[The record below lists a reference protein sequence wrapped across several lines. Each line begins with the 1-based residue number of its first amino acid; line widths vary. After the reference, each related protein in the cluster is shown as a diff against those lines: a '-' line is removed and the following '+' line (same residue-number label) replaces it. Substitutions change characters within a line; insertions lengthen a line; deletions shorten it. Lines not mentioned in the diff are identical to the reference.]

1 MAELRSRKETQGR
14 NMKNGKAKQRR
25 GWFRQTEEGEKE
37 RWRDGRRIE
46 LARVLKENAL
56 FSWRYKRAKP
66 QADTWKRRGKR
77 GRGRRHS
84 GDEKRKKSVREKR
97 NALSVFP
104 PPPPPLFLPFS
115 FSPDRYLSGGK
126 SVRKT
131 VRGYE
136 KWKLD
141 AGKSPVDVNANRLRK
156 GGWRSIEM
164 CYSIGARARL
174 GRERVLTGTTRR
186 VFSPR
191 RVIARAGDSAVYW
204 EYCWEMRRASSEARE
219 NAATNYPRNLRKN
232 TYTFG

>member
-1 MAELRSRKETQGR
+1 M
-14 NMKNGKAKQRR
+14 
-25 GWFRQTEEGEKE
+25 
-37 RWRDGRRIE
+37 
-46 LARVLKENAL
+46 KENAL

-97 NALSVFP
+97 NALSVFSH
-104 PPPPPLFLPFS
+104 LFPPFS

-156 GGWRSIEM
+156 GGWKSIEM
-164 CYSIGARARL
+164 CYSIGAHARL

-186 VFSPR
+186 AFSPR
-191 RVIARAGDSAVYW
+191 RVIARRRQRGILGILLRNASRIQRSTRKRRDKLSAKFAEKYLHVRITW
-204 EYCWEMRRASSEARE
+204 KDLSR
-219 NAATNYPRNLRKN
+219 
-232 TYTFG
+232 G